1 LRGIERT
8 AQLDLLTESKP
19 IKSTEPERE
28 AGGLTVRSLKG
39 RKGMA
44 LKQQRFENN
53 RTALRLI
60 ENGDFDRAEVFRLYT
75 GQGGLV
81 DAAEGENFLA
91 ASHKAFGQYFTP
103 EPVAEFIAK
112 MLAIPAGAWVL
123 DNCCGHGSMFWH
135 LPDGCEI
142 VGTELQDEAWRV
154 ARALYPNARI
164 VQDDCLNNLFE
175 ETFDY
180 VLINPPF
187 GLHWRTDL
195 NLDLVNGAGSTLS
208 QVACLELAVRAVK
221 PSGYVAAILPEGAL
235 KRPDLVAFRRWYR
248 NQAKEVARIK
258 LPDST
263 FVKVGASAET
273 EVLLLKKLPAPEL
286 PLFTYDVL
294 SVGWDETGAPE
305 PSDLGY
311 ALSRWRRS
319 PWCPDA
325 LEFAGE
331 IRPPSTQAKTP
342 AIEKKLAAKPERR
355 PKKKASR
362 TKQTSEKAKPASS
375 SKGLELR
382 KGRYGLILKPAD
394 LVTALKVEEI
404 RQVRCE
410 RDNWRK
416 VDEFAE
422 LTSLKAFYAEEKSP
436 EFLKLLESFNVEW
449 RYDPGL
455 AHWVAGKRKWFKR
468 QQFVYQTYKQSKDK
482 KKKEAPPEV
491 IDHYPNGYEGYR
503 RKLDYLGLSPFL
515 FEYQQKDAARL
526 ACKPFNALLYDM
538 GLGKTRTSI
547 ATSLLNGSKRI
558 LIVCLS
564 RLLKVWTDELEKL
577 DIQNYAVLKGY
588 RDLGKAARFTL
599 VSYEKLSR
607 LETVSLDP
615 ITCPNCKEEF
625 RAERCS
631 CGFRR
636 MKTLVC
642 PVCREKGWKGH
653 SCRTCGYVGRV
664 WKPALYRRLKKIRW
678 GMVIVDESQSIKTKT
693 SLRSQAVAAIQAKR
707 KLLLTG
713 TLIKGYV
720 PDMFWQLHWCFG
732 GGSPGFPYPWW
743 GGSREF
749 ISQFATYEYVSEE
762 YGETVKGKKKMV
774 PKVAN
779 LPDFW
784 ALMGPKVI
792 RRLVDDPEVKR
803 SIQLPKKTVKVVLVE
818 MDEKQRTV
826 YQWWFDNF
834 VEWYR
839 QQLEEEE
846 RDANYTIKNAAILGQ
861 LWKLRQAATCPH
873 IFAGEDAGPR
883 YDGLLTNKHRML
895 LEALG
900 DIPVGDKAVIFTGY
914 NPNAELLAKELDTV
928 KLIGSTPISLRNQVI
943 DQFQKEAHPRVL
955 VVGLLAMNLGQT
967 LTRASHALM
976 TDLDWCPSSMI
987 QAEGRL
993 LRISQEQPVNV
1004 TYLLTKATID
1014 EDIYELIYQKQKAIN
1029 EAIDHKG
1036 STEKVHA
1043 ISIREFV
1050 NEMLKRHKRR

>member
-1 LRGIERT
+1 MRGIERT
-8 AQLDLLTESKP
+8 GQLDLLTERKP
-19 IKSTEPERE
+19 IKSTEAEPE
-28 AGGLTVRSLKG
+28 AGGLTVRPLKG

-44 LKQQRFENN
+44 LKQLRFENN
-53 RTALRLI
+53 RKALQLI

-164 VQDDCLNNLFE
+164 VQDDCLNHLFE

-195 NLDLVNGAGSTLS
+195 NLDLVNGVGSTLS

-248 NQAKEVARIK
+248 NHCRVAAHVS
-258 LPDST
+258 LPET
-263 FVKVGASAET
+263 AFVRVGASAKT
-273 EVLLLKKLPAPEL
+273 DILVLKKLPAPEL
-286 PLFTYDVL
+286 DPFCHEVL
-294 SVGWDETGAPE
+294 SVGWDEEGNPE

-311 ALSRWRRS
+311 ALGKWKRS
-319 PWCPDA
+319 TWHDSA
-325 LEFAGE
+325 KEFAAGSRQSAAPE
-331 IRPPSTQAKTP
+331 KFPVVKAETP
-342 AIEKKLAAKPERR
+342 AEK
-355 PKKKASR
+355 PKREPRVKR
-362 TKQTSEKAKPASS
+362 TKPAKRADRQS
-375 SKGLELR
+375 GLELR

-422 LTSLKAFYAEEKSP
+422 HTSLKAFYAEDKTP
-436 EFLKLLESFNVEW
+436 EFLKLLDSFNAEW
-449 RYDPGL
+449 RYDAGL
-455 AHWVAGKRKWFKR
+455 AHWIARKRTWFKR
-468 QQFVYQTYKQSKDK
+468 QQFVYQTYKQAKEK
-482 KKKEAPPEV
+482 KKKEALPEL
-491 IDHYPNGYEGYR
+491 IDHFPEGYEGYR

-547 ATSLLNGSKRI
+547 ATALLNGSKRI

-577 DIQNYAVLKGY
+577 DIQDYAVLKGF

-607 LETVSLDP
+607 VETVSLDP
-615 ITCPNCKEEF
+615 MTCPNCNAEF
-625 RAERCS
+625 TAERCS
-631 CGFRR
+631 CGFKR

-642 PVCREKGWKGH
+642 PVCREKAWKGH
-653 SCRTCGYVGRV
+653 SCRACGYVGRV
-664 WKPALYRRLKKIRW
+664 WKPALYRKLKKIRW

-693 SLRSQAVAAIQAKR
+693 SLRSQAVAAIRSKR

-818 MDEKQRTV
+818 MDEKQRVV

-873 IFAGEDAGPR
+873 IFTGEDGGPR
-883 YDGLLTNKHRML
+883 FDALLTNKHRML

-900 DIPVGDKAVIFTGY
+900 DIPAGDKAVIFTGY
-914 NPNAELLAKELDTV
+914 NPNADLLAKELSTV

-943 DQFQKEAHPRVL
+943 DQFQKEPNPSVL

-967 LTRASHALM
+967 LTRASHAMM

-993 LRISQEQPVNV
+993 LRISQERPVNV
-1004 TYLLTKATID
+1004 TYLLTKETID

-1036 STEKVHA
+1036 NTEKVHA

-1050 NEMLKRHKRR
+1050 DEMLKRHKRR